1 MSEIS
6 LVNKNLFKDIKSKY
20 MIKTIFS
27 YLDEKNKLEI
37 IKYNKK
43 LQNIENIELTNYRF
57 MSDSYIIYESNKK
70 GKEYD
75 SNYNYLKFEGEYLNK
90 KRNGKGKE
98 YNWRGNLIFEGEYL
112 NGKRNGKGK
121 EYYDNY
127 NILKFEGE
135 YLNGLKWNGRGYNNF
150 NNIAFEIRNGKGYV
164 IEYNDYG
171 MISFEGEYL
180 NGERNGKGKEY
191 NWVGNLKFEG
201 EYLNGKRNGKG
212 IEYYGN
218 NILKFE
224 GKFKND
230 LKWSGKEYNI
240 YGNIAFE
247 INNGKG

>member
-112 NGKRNGKGK
+112 IGYELRGKYYINDHL
-121 EYYDNY
+121 EY
-127 NILKFEGE
+127 KGE
-135 YLNGLKWNGRGYNNF
+135 YLYN
-150 NNIAFEIRNGKGYV
+150 EK
-164 IEYNDYG
+164 
-171 MISFEGEYL
+171 M
-180 NGERNGKGKEY
+180 ER
-191 NWVGNLKFEG
+191 
-201 EYLNGKRNGKG
+201 KG
-212 IEYYGN
+212 I
-218 NILKFE
+218 
-224 GKFKND
+224 
-230 LKWSGKEYNI
+230 
-240 YGNIAFE
+240 
-247 INNGKG
+247 